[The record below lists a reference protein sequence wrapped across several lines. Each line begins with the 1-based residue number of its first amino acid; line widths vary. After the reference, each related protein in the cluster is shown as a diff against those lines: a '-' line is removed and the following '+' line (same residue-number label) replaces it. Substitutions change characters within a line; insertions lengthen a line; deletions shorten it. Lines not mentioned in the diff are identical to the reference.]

1 MEPKT
6 LVSPA
11 YQADSFPLRHLGSPN
26 TCINYVFSTL
36 MIREQQ
42 YMARSE
48 SVKAENGVED
58 RKSNVLLATV
68 VSVLSIQV

>member
-1 MEPKT
+1 
-6 LVSPA
+6 
-11 YQADSFPLRHLGSPN
+11 
-26 TCINYVFSTL
+26 

-42 YMARSE
+42 YIARSE

-58 RKSNVLLATV
+58 RKSNVLLATA

>member
-1 MEPKT
+1 
-6 LVSPA
+6 
-11 YQADSFPLRHLGSPN
+11 
-26 TCINYVFSTL
+26 

-48 SVKAENGVED
+48 IVKAENGVGD